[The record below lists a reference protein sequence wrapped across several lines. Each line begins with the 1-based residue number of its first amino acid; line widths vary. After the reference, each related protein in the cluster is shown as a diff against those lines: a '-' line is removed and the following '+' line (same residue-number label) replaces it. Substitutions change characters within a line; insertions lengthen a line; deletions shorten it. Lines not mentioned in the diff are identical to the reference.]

1 MRGIWAGS
9 KVPRD
14 QAGVGRGEAGIQ
26 QESEHHRLLYR
37 LGTPP
42 SLYLSQAHASVVLRR
57 Q

>member
-14 QAGVGRGEAGIQ
+14 QAGVGRGEAGIR